1 MLARWPLVS
10 ATDVPENRDREPPER
25 DTSPASSTGL
35 ASGRPLRSAAFR
47 WFLAGQSISMAG
59 SVMAPVALAFGV
71 LEATDNAAWLSAV
84 TTAAL
89 VPMVATLLL
98 GGGVADRYRR
108 DTVLCLTSLG
118 AGITQ
123 AGVAFLL
130 LTHQPP
136 AFLLPLAAL
145 NGVFQGLTKPALRGI
160 VSNLAAG
167 RGLQQA
173 SSVLA
178 SVRNATRIIGPTTAG
193 LLTASVGGGWAIA
206 ADAASFLLAAAFFAR
221 MSLPDLPP
229 RTGGGLTTVGELR
242 EGWSYFSSQPWIWTV
257 TSAFA
262 VFNAV
267 NMGVW
272 QILGPVIA
280 NDTIGAEGW
289 GLVLSARGVGALL
302 ASVVMVKLTVRR
314 PMVPALSL
322 MTLGAVPLILLGT
335 GANTFWLAAAAFA
348 AGAASEF
355 FTVVWETA
363 HNTYVP
369 ERLLSR
375 VGAHD
380 EFWSFVPIPVGQ
392 LSTPFLAAAFGT
404 AAVAVTGGGVAAV
417 AMLVPLLVPS
427 LRRIEINRNDD

>member
-1 MLARWPLVS
+1 MPA
-10 ATDVPENRDREPPER
+10 ADAPESRDREPVER
-25 DTSPASSTGL
+25 AASPASSTGL
-35 ASGRPLRSAAFR
+35 ASGRLLRSAAFR
-47 WFLAGQSISMAG
+47 WFLGGQSISMAG
-59 SVMAPVALAFGV
+59 SAMSPVALAFGV
-71 LEATDNAAWLSAV
+71 LELTDSAAWLSAV

-98 GGGVADRYRR
+98 GGGIADRYRR

-118 AGITQ
+118 AGLTQ
-123 AGVAFLL
+123 VGVAFLL
-130 LTHQPP
+130 LAHQHP
-136 AFLLPLAAL
+136 ALLLPLSAL
-145 NGVFQGLTKPALRGI
+145 NGIFQGLTKPALRGI

-173 SSVLA
+173 SSLVA
-178 SVRNATRIIGPTTAG
+178 SVRNATRILGPTAAG
-193 LLTASVGGGWAIA
+193 LMTACVGGGWAIA
-206 ADAASFLLAAAFFAR
+206 ADAVSFLLAAAFFAR

-229 RTGGGLTTVGELR
+229 RTEDGPTMLGELR
-242 EGWSYFSSQPWIWTV
+242 EGWSYFSSKSWIWTV
-257 TSAFA
+257 TLAFA

-280 NDTIGAEGW
+280 NGTIGAEGW

-314 PMVPALSL
+314 PMAPALSSMSL
-322 MTLGAVPLILLGT
+322 AAVPLILLGA
-335 GANTFWLAAAAFA
+335 GVNAFWLAAAAFV
-348 AGAASEF
+348 AGVVSEF
-355 FTVVWETA
+355 FTVVWETVC
-363 HNTYVP
+363 NTHVP

-404 AAVAVTGGGVAAV
+404 AVVAVTGGWVAAV